1 MSQTEIV
8 IVALLSLFCV
18 IMLTVVLLL
27 WRRQRARLK
36 DNQQRIEN
44 LQVMLQDQYQH
55 RVDSIRVIAN
65 AMDEG
70 QCEFTEGCIRLKML
84 IDQLDPTLLEREE
97 LAIISHIYAETEH
110 MPIKEDWKQLDKKVK
125 TKLTNERFAL
135 EGKNHEAIAAAVK
148 ALRQHQFAEFG
159 GLGEVSS

>member
-27 WRRQRARLK
+27 WRRQRTRFK

-44 LQVMLQDQYQH
+44 LQVMLQEQYQH

-110 MPIKEDWKQLDKKVK
+110 MPIKEDWKQLDKKIK

-135 EGKNHEAIAAAVK
+135 EGKNH
-148 ALRQHQFAEFG
+148 
-159 GLGEVSS
+159 

>member
-44 LQVMLQDQYQH
+44 LQVMLQEQYKH

>member
-1 MSQTEIV
+1 MENIV
-8 IVALLSLFCV
+8 LIAVLSLFCV

-44 LQVMLQDQYQH
+44 LQVMLQEQYQH

-110 MPIKEDWKQLDKKVK
+110 MPIKEDWKKLDKKVK

-135 EGKNHEAIAAAVK
+135 EGKNHEAIATAVK

-159 GLGEVSS
+159 ELGEMSS